1 MATKLAPTVQDA
13 LDELPDD
20 TLHAA
25 MARAFAEIEAATKDA
40 TNPHFKSKYADLSSV
55 IEAIKPALV
64 NNGLFVTQ
72 RCAPSDGGV
81 TVDTYVHHKGGNDM
95 FLGSL
100 FVPANKQ
107 DAQGFGSALTYCK
120 RYALQTA
127 FVVPTEDDDGNA
139 ASRAAND
146 RPTAGEAPPTK
157 RAEDGGNPTGPRLAG
172 DMSDSAL
179 RGSIKTLVH
188 NINGCA
194 SLREFEELL
203 ELQDAVETIEQCKR
217 RFPAWWETGHGCP
230 EGFRPL
236 KKILEET
243 RQGLKDLETA

>member
-1 MATKLAPTVQDA
+1 MATKLAPTAQDA

-40 TNPHFKSKYADLSSV
+40 TNPHFRSKYADLSSV

-139 ASRAAND
+139 ASRSAA
-146 RPTAGEAPPTK
+146 RPTTGEAPPNK
-157 RAEDGGNPTGPRLAG
+157 RVKLDGPYTCPTQLMTA
-172 DMSDSAL
+172 A
-179 RGSIKTLVH
+179 
-188 NINGCA
+188 
-194 SLREFEELL
+194 REFVRTLNGIGDLGEFIAWKQTKDVKEFVNQLIRDMPDWWHGGPSVPTDFVPL
-203 ELQDAVETIEQCKR
+203 EILVSQKKR
-217 RFPAWWETGHGCP
+217 DLEA
-230 EGFRPL
+230 
-236 KKILEET
+236 LEEVNA
-243 RQGLKDLETA
+243 K